1 VSGRSFALVG
11 LLALLWGA
19 SFPLIKVAVETVPPL
34 WVATL
39 RAALGG
45 LVLLAL
51 LGPRLGTWWR
61 AGREGDWYVSQAM
74 LNVVVPWLLVA
85 WAARIIDAKLT
96 TILNSLS
103 PIFIFLI
110 TWAITRHE
118 PATGRKF
125 AGVALGLAGVVT
137 IVGPDALVGLGSHL
151 LAELACVLGSLSY
164 GLAAVVGRRYDKLP
178 SLVPAAGSVLTGA
191 AILLPIAL
199 VIEPWPANAS
209 PRSLAAVGAL
219 AIFSTGLAF
228 VVYFRLLASIG
239 SIATA
244 SQAYLRI
251 AVGVGLSV
259 VLLGESMSAL
269 HWIGLALV
277 LAGVVAM
284 TLPRKNAG

>member
-1 VSGRSFALVG
+1 MTGRSVALVG

-39 RAALGG
+39 RAMLGG

-51 LGPRLGTWWR
+51 LGPRLRTWWE
-61 AGREGDWYVSQAM
+61 AGRDGDWYFSQGM
-74 LNVVVPWLLVA
+74 LNVVVPWVLVA
-85 WAARIIDAKLT
+85 WASRLIDAKLT

-118 PATGRKF
+118 PATGRKL
-125 AGVALGLAGVVT
+125 AGVGLGLAGVVT
-137 IVGPDALVGLGSHL
+137 IVGPDALAGVGSHL
-151 LAELACVLGSLSY
+151 LAELACVVGSLSY

-199 VIEPWPANAS
+199 AMEPWPANAS
-209 PRSLAAVGAL
+209 MRSLAAVVAL
-219 AIFSTGLAF
+219 SIFSTGLAF

-251 AVGVGLSV
+251 AIGVGLSV
-259 VLLGESMSAL
+259 VLLGESLSAA
-269 HWIGLALV
+269 HWWGLALV
-277 LAGVVAM
+277 VAGVVAM
-284 TLPRKNAG
+284 TMPRKG